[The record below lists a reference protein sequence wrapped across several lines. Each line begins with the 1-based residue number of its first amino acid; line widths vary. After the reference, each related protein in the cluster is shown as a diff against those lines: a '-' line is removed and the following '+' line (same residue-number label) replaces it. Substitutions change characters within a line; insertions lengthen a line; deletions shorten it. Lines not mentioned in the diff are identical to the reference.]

1 MYDVDKLTSQL
12 LASAAA
18 VTIGATATAVPDG
31 TSGAAGASSRKGNT
45 CPSNCTAG
53 ASAAA
58 AGGAA
63 RASGDAPSTGG
74 GSTGAGAAEEL
85 SYTAGRLSPESTRQH
100 QQAEQ
105 PRRVPP
111 PATQLMTP
119 TRTSSA
125 VAAAAV
131 PSVAAGKEEEAQVVQ
146 AEELQPQLRLDR
158 CAEATSRVEATVQ
171 LARAVQQ
178 PVPLGSAPVVPS
190 WCDPRPLGWWEPTR
204 GSFARLPNH
213 LGRPRSDDP
222 AVGYRDDGNDDDGSG
237 GGGGGR
243 SRPPQLVVVVVV
255 PLEGLLSPEEKP
267 RRARLPPPSPL
278 PPLPAAGP
286 DQ

>member
-1 MYDVDKLTSQL
+1 MFVGMESAASRRRQRQL
-12 LASAAA
+12 PTTPAARESASARWHQ
-18 VTIGATATAVPDG
+18 P
-31 TSGAAGASSRKGNT
+31 
-45 CPSNCTAG
+45 G

-58 AGGAA
+58 A
-63 RASGDAPSTGG
+63 TW
-74 GSTGAGAAEEL
+74 TAEEL

-158 CAEATSRVEATVQ
+158 CAEATSRLVRPTGRSPAASAVAAAVAQ
-171 LARAVQQ
+171 LPRPSLAV
-178 PVPLGSAPVVPS
+178 VVG
-190 WCDPRPLGWWEPTR
+190 DVAQPLGWWEPTR

>member
-74 GSTGAGAAEEL
+74 GSTGAG
-85 SYTAGRLSPESTRQH
+85 
-100 QQAEQ
+100 
-105 PRRVPP
+105 
-111 PATQLMTP
+111 
-119 TRTSSA
+119 
-125 VAAAAV
+125 
-131 PSVAAGKEEEAQVVQ
+131 AGKEEEAQVVQ